1 MFKAR
6 HAFLEENRTMRIRH
20 VFLVLSVCLQ
30 VGFCQRLG
38 FDVDGVA
45 SAYMMYDSELAKLPN
60 NKFKANDHGK
70 TVRFQGVLLA
80 DILKKVQ
87 TPKSNEA
94 GSHYLTAEGRSG
106 DRAMFSW
113 VELDPSFAHKVAYVV
128 TKRNGA
134 ALPDDE
140 GPFELVVPGE
150 KNNVRWVRQLRQ
162 IRIGPD
168 TTAYNSDQARWIVAH
183 LPEIESIKIGMTRRE
198 LLTVFMEEGGMS
210 WRTWNH
216 YVYRKCG
223 FVKVSVEFTPVGDAN
238 DGMGSLDDRIKSI
251 SRPYL
256 ELMIAD

>member
-1 MFKAR
+1 
-6 HAFLEENRTMRIRH
+6 
-20 VFLVLSVCLQ
+20 
-30 VGFCQRLG
+30 
-38 FDVDGVA
+38 
-45 SAYMMYDSELAKLPN
+45 
-60 NKFKANDHGK
+60 
-70 TVRFQGVLLA
+70 
-80 DILKKVQ
+80 
-87 TPKSNEA
+87 
-94 GSHYLTAEGRSG
+94 
-106 DRAMFSW
+106 MFSW